1 MADVDSGGGGGGHGR
16 HQKKRAKK
24 LPTRIDMT
32 PMVDLGF
39 LLLTFFMLA
48 TTFSKPKIIELTP
61 PAKVNN
67 TDQNRKVND
76 SLALTIILSGNNKVY
91 YYNGEL
97 NNGQKI
103 LTADS
108 NNMNLTTFG
117 DEGIRKIVLQRNY
130 FVLNTLKPLEAQH
143 DAGKIADT
151 TFDRLKN
158 FYQGDP
164 TRAIFVIIKTDSAAK
179 YVNVITM
186 LDEMNICDVGKY
198 ALVDVSQSEVLMM
211 KDYNIKHQIR

>member
-1 MADVDSGGGGGGHGR
+1 MADVDTGGGGGGHGR

-48 TTFSKPKIIELTP
+48 TTFSKPKVIELTP
-61 PAKVNN
+61 PAK
-67 TDQNRKVND
+67 TKDTSQLRKVND
-76 SLALTIILSGNNKVY
+76 SLALTIILSGHNKVY

-108 NNMNLTTFG
+108 NNMKLTTFG
-117 DEGIRKIVLQRNY
+117 DEGIRKVILQRNY
-130 FVLNTLKPLEAQH
+130 FVLNTLKPWEEKR

-151 TFDRLKN
+151 TFERLKN
-158 FYQGDP
+158 FYEGDP

-179 YVNVITM
+179 YANVITM
-186 LDEMNICDVGKY
+186 LDEMNICNVGKY
-198 ALVDVSQSEVLMM
+198 ALVDVSPSELLMM
-211 KDYNIKHQIR
+211 KDYNIKNNVQ